1 MKKPIALV
9 LGFLVG
15 FGGYFAYKAL
25 TPCCE
30 GEAKCVKHETAAASL
45 APGTEDVEAYDIGSV
60 AANFT
65 LKNAQN
71 GQMQSLDD
79 LKGAN
84 GAIVIF
90 TCNTCPY
97 AVMYED
103 RINDL
108 HAEFAG
114 KGYPVIAINPNDPDI
129 KPGDS
134 FDAMKERIDSKGFEF
149 AYLFDADQSV
159 YPVWGATKT
168 PHVFLLDASNTIK
181 YIGAIDNNAQDASAA
196 DTKYLADAIGAVTA
210 GNDPAPAT
218 TKAVGCSIK
227 AKKKM

>member
-1 MKKPIALV
+1 MKKPLV
-9 LGFLVG
+9 LVLAFLAG
-15 FGGYFAYKAL
+15 IGAYWAYNTM

-30 GEAKCVKHETAAASL
+30 ESAKSAKTVTAAASL
-45 APGTEDVEAYDIGSV
+45 ASNINMPEAYDIGSV
-60 AANFT
+60 ASNFSM
-65 LKNAQN
+65 KNAQN
-71 GQMQSLDD
+71 GEMASLND
-79 LKGAN
+79 LKGEN

-108 HAEFAG
+108 HAKFASQ
-114 KGYPVIAINPNDPDI
+114 GYPVIAINPNDPEI

-134 FDAMKERIDSKGFEF
+134 FAAMKERIDSKGFEF

-168 PHVFLLDASNTIK
+168 PHVFLLDENNVIK
-181 YIGAIDNNAQDASAA
+181 YIGAIDNNAQDASAVS
-196 DTKYLADAIGAVTA
+196 TKYLEDAIASVVA
-210 GNDPAPAT
+210 GNDPTPAT